1 MVSDRALHFE
11 HEEGLLQEI
20 WELEQEVKELK
31 AGGREQRIAELEAE
45 LEKEREARKLAD
57 AAADGKLGLSWAVLE
72 GRVSINDLKLEAV
85 DWAMAGMQHIGK
97 LEEKLAIAFEEKNK
111 KMELEDEVEELK
123 ASLNKETEPEPEP
136 KAVANPWGRAGKPGH
151 QRVAPPPA
159 KKARFQPARG
169 AVDAAA
175 AVM

>member
-1 MVSDRALHFE
+1 MP
-11 HEEGLLQEI
+11 
-20 WELEQEVKELK
+20 
-31 AGGREQRIAELEAE
+31 GGATGGGAV
-45 LEKEREARKLAD
+45 AD
-57 AAADGKLGLSWAVLE
+57 PVE
-72 GRVSINDLKLEAV
+72 
-85 DWAMAGMQHIGK
+85 
-97 LEEKLAIAFEEKNK
+97 
-111 KMELEDEVEELK
+111 MELEDEVEELK